1 MRILAYK
8 TQTVDN
14 KVLLEES
21 TGDRTLANDLRQLFA
36 FLLEPYEEK
45 NLKVCWELDTTV
57 APILKLLGRARCV
70 KLHEVH
76 KCSLWP
82 EDPTT
87 RIFYVP
93 SKVFSVEGIINYEGK
108 NYKNKSFLYDLA
120 QYFPELDEPENLPM
134 VQSLG
139 EKLLYELKKMGLEP
153 KKLTSPVAIYEECVM
168 RDLDLPVLSD
178 MPKEVAEFAYRC
190 SGRLWIEAHQLGY
203 WK

>member
-1 MRILAYK
+1 MRIIAYK
-8 TQTVDN
+8 TQTRDN

-21 TGDRTLANDLRQLFA
+21 TGDYVLADKLEQLFA
-36 FLLEPYEEK
+36 FLLEPIEEK
-45 NLKVCWELDTTV
+45 HLKVCWGLDTTV
-57 APILKLLGRARCV
+57 SPILKLMGKTKCI
-70 KLHEVH
+70 KLHKEH

-87 RIFYVP
+87 RVFYIP
-93 SKVFSVEGIINYEGK
+93 SKVFSVEGIINVEGK
-108 NYKNKSFLYDLA
+108 NYRNKSFLYDLA
-120 QYFPELDEPENLPM
+120 QYFPELDEPDDLSM

-168 RDLDLPVLSD
+168 RDLDLPMLSD
-178 MPKEVAEFAYRC
+178 MPKEVAEYAYRC

-203 WK
+203 WE